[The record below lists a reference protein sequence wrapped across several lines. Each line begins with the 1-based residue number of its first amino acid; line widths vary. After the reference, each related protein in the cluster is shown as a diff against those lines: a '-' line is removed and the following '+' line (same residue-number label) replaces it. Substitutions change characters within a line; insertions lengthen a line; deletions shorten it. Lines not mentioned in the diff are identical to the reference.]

1 MVVNRIAIMG
11 NRAGGG
17 ARGGAGGGARA
28 PTAGQIKAAHEQYKK
43 AKAGYDAA
51 AQALN
56 NAVKDMRPGGP
67 KVDIQKVQAK
77 FHKASNR
84 LDKAHSKWS
93 KLKTAKKIADY
104 KAANP

>member
-1 MVVNRIAIMG
+1 MVVNRFKTMG
-11 NRAGGG
+11 ARGGGGGRAGGG
-17 ARGGAGGGARA
+17 GAGA

>member
-1 MVVNRIAIMG
+1 
-11 NRAGGG
+11 
-17 ARGGAGGGARA
+17 
-28 PTAGQIKAAHEQYKK
+28 
-43 AKAGYDAA
+43 
-51 AQALN
+51 
-56 NAVKDMRPGGP
+56 MRPGGP